1 MTIRPSPARA
11 APMRSTTKGRF
22 PKKPCSSKKG
32 RHSRPAPGQAVRP
45 FDEPAPDGPRPP
57 PGLYRRA
64 IPRMAN
70 TYIDRGEYD
79 PEEILRSV
87 KKGFYAERFTGGQV
101 EDSASSPFP

>member
-1 MTIRPSPARA
+1 VP
-11 APMRSTTKGRF
+11 
-22 PKKPCSSKKG
+22 
-32 RHSRPAPGQAVRP
+32 
-45 FDEPAPDGPRPP
+45 
-57 PGLYRRA
+57 

-101 EDSASSPFP
+101 EDSGKFTFSVSSAG